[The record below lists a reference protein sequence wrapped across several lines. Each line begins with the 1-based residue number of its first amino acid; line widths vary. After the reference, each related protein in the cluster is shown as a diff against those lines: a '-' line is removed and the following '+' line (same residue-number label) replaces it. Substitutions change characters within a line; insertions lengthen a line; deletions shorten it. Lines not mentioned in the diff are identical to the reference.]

1 MKIHRLSSG
10 EIQKQ
15 HVDLLLQRSHIQH
28 NDVEDRVADILD
40 RVRTEGDAAL
50 LAYTQAFDGVQLETL
65 RVSPEEIQAGYDA
78 VDPDFIETM
87 KRAKENITAYH
98 QEQVALSWIKEFAP
112 GIRLGQQITPIE
124 RVGLYVPGGKA
135 GYPSTVLMDAIPAK
149 VAGVPSIAM
158 ITPPGKD
165 GSIDPNILAAAKI
178 AGVDE
183 IYKVG
188 GAQGVAALAFGTQ
201 TIPPVYKIVGPG
213 NIYVATAKRQVFGTV
228 DIDMI
233 AGPSE
238 ICIIA
243 GEDADEDFIAAD
255 LLSQAEHD
263 EMASSMLITW
273 SESLAEKVK
282 SALYRQMDR
291 LPRKEIMAKSIADNG
306 KIFLVEDLDQAVA
319 LSNLIAPEHL
329 ELMIPDPAS
338 TLPSITNAGAIFL
351 GSYTPEPI
359 GDYFAGPNHTLPTSG
374 TARFSSPLG
383 VYDFVKRS
391 SVLYY
396 DRENLKNVGQRVAD
410 FAMREGFSSHAN
422 AITIRFSEGKD
433 EVQ

>member
-1 MKIHRLSSG
+1 MKTHSLSPEMLTRSY
-10 EIQKQ
+10 
-15 HVDLLLQRSHIQH
+15 VDELLQRTEVEHQS
-28 NDVEDRVADILD
+28 VEDQVAEIIR
-40 RVRTEGDAAL
+40 RVRLEGDAAL
-50 LAYTQAFDGVQLETL
+50 FAYTQAFDRVALSSLKVTEEEIEIGYRSVDEDFLETL
-65 RVSPEEIQAGYDA
+65 RQ
-78 VDPDFIETM
+78 
-87 KRAKENITAYH
+87 AKENIEAYH
-98 QEQVALSWIKEFAP
+98 KEQRSATWIKEFAP
-112 GIRLGQQITPIE
+112 GVRLGQKITPLQ

-135 GYPSTVLMDAIPAK
+135 GYPSTVLMDAVPAK
-149 VAGVPSIAM
+149 VAGVPSVAM
-158 ITPPGKD
+158 ITPPKAD
-165 GSIDPNILAAAKI
+165 GTLDPYILAAAKI

-188 GAQGVAALAFGTQ
+188 GAHGVAALAYGTN
-201 TIPPVYKIVGPG
+201 TIPKVDKIVGPG
-213 NIYVATAKRQVFGTV
+213 NIFVATAKKQVFGTV

-243 GEDADEDFIAAD
+243 DETADPRFIAAD

-273 SESLAEKVK
+273 SADLAFTVEKEVY
-282 SALYRQMDR
+282 LQMDR
-291 LPRKEIMAKSIADNG
+291 LPRKDIMSQSIENRG
-306 KIFLVEDLDQAVA
+306 KIFLVENLEQAAV

-329 ELMIPDPAS
+329 EVMIPDPEQA
-338 TLPSITNAGAIFL
+338 LPLITHAGAIFL

-396 DRENLKNVGQRVAD
+396 EKESLRKVERRVAD
-410 FAMREGFSSHAN
+410 FAGREGFSSHAN
-422 AITIRFSEGKD
+422 AISIRFENESEEGK
-433 EVQ
+433 

>member
-1 MKIHRLSSG
+1 MKIYQLSEA
-10 EIQKQ
+10 EINKRN
-15 HVDLLLQRSHIQH
+15 VDAILNRSMEQNQEI
-28 NDVEDRVADILD
+28 EERVSLII
-40 RVRTEGDAAL
+40 RKVQEEGDKAL
-50 LAYTQAFDGVQLETL
+50 YSYTKAFDKVELQSL
-65 RVSPEEIQAGYDA
+65 RVTPEEIQAGYDA
-78 VDPDFIETM
+78 VDPEFIQTM
-87 KRAKENITAYH
+87 IQVKENIAAYH
-98 QEQVALSWIKEFAP
+98 KEQITSTWLKPFSAGVQ
-112 GIRLGQQITPIE
+112 LGQQITPIE

-135 GYPSTVLMDAIPAK
+135 GYPSTVLMDAVPAI
-149 VAGVPSIAM
+149 VAGVTSIAM

-165 GSIDPNILAAAKI
+165 GKIDPNILAAAKI

-188 GAQGVAALAFGTQ
+188 GAQGVAALAYGTES
-201 TIPPVYKIVGPG
+201 ISPVYKIVGPG
-213 NIYVATAKRQVFGTV
+213 NIYVATAKKQVFGVV

-243 GEDADEDFIAAD
+243 DERANPHFIAAD

-273 SESLAEKVK
+273 SPALAEEVK
-282 SALYRQMDR
+282 TSLYQQMDR
-291 LPRKEIMAKSIADNG
+291 LPRKEIMSRSIEDNG
-306 KIFLVEDLDQAVA
+306 KIFLVDGLEQGIA

-329 ELMIPDPAS
+329 ELMVSDPESA
-338 TLPSITNAGAIFL
+338 LPSIRNAGAIFL
-351 GSYTPEPI
+351 GDYTPEPI

-391 SVLYY
+391 SILYY
-396 DRENLKNVGQRVAD
+396 DRDSLAGVSHRVAD
-410 FAMREGFSSHAN
+410 FAKREGFHSHAN
-422 AITIRFSEGKD
+422 AITIRFNEGKED
-433 EVQ
+433 GQ